1 MRVLYVIS
9 RRECFVVSSFTLSES
24 APLVLTAIPL
34 PRHWR
39 RGLELVSCI
48 LAMHFIEASFDC
60 ELIHM
65 AGVVACKDDRW
76 DFLGSFVPF
85 PSILFGFLGL
95 SESERVRAD
104 NVVKFEGQR
113 FLGE

>member
-1 MRVLYVIS
+1 
-9 RRECFVVSSFTLSES
+9 
-24 APLVLTAIPL
+24 
-34 PRHWR
+34 
-39 RGLELVSCI
+39 
-48 LAMHFIEASFDC
+48 
-60 ELIHM
+60 M